1 MGDDAP
7 LRYTRAV
14 MTTPRT
20 SFAARATPWA
30 LALLLGALASLLA
43 SLACTPS
50 LDLTGDLG
58 RAYAELARDPLATD
72 PHPVPGRIFTATVSW
87 LVGLRGADVV
97 WTMLAA
103 CLLLPVLVARWA
115 LRRGHCPGE
124 ALLVATAVSA
134 TLVVRTTL
142 HYGGYPDAVTYL
154 GLLAVWLLRRR
165 PAAVTIVWLLTL
177 LDHER
182 ALLMLPWALV
192 MVSGW
197 GEDPA
202 PEARGQR
209 RRAWS
214 GLLLATVAAT
224 ALHLGLEARRVA
236 EHDAESYLAP
246 LMARPLRNLEE
257 YGVARPVV
265 GLASAFQW
273 VWLVP
278 AAWAVARL
286 RAGRWRPVAA
296 QLGLPLLAV
305 GASMLLA
312 YDWSRLAA
320 LAFPCLLPALAA
332 ALAPGQPRARWLL
345 VAVVVLQVLTPQWF
359 TAAHV
364 VERMAGWALPW

>member
-1 MGDDAP
+1 MMPPAHAGLRGRAAP
-7 LRYTRAV
+7 W
-14 MTTPRT
+14 P
-20 SFAARATPWA
+20 
-30 LALLLGALASLLA
+30 LALLLGGLALLLA

-58 RAYAELARDPLATD
+58 RAYADLAADPLATH
-72 PHPVPGRIFTATVSW
+72 PHPVPGRIFTAAVSW

-103 CLLLPVLVARWA
+103 CLLLPVVVARWA
-115 LRRGHCPGE
+115 LGRGRCPGE
-124 ALLVATAVSA
+124 ALLAATAVSA

-165 PAAVTIVWLLTL
+165 PIAVTIAWLLTV

-202 PEARGQR
+202 PEARAQR
-209 RRAWS
+209 RRAWF

-246 LMARPLRNLEE
+246 LLARPLRNLET

-278 AAWAVARL
+278 AVWAVARL
-286 RAGRWRPVAA
+286 RSGRWRPVVA

-305 GASMLLA
+305 AASMLLA
-312 YDWSRLAA
+312 YDWSRLAT

-332 ALAPGQPRARWLL
+332 GLASDQPRTRWLL
-345 VAVVVLQVLTPQWF
+345 VAVVALQVMTPQWF

-364 VERMAGWALPW
+364 VERMGGWALPW

>member
-1 MGDDAP
+1 MDTWPLAEQCDRGAPAALPREKHRGRRRPVALYSRCDDD
-7 LRYTRAV
+7 
-14 MTTPRT
+14 PRT
-20 SFAARATPWA
+20 RFAARATPWA

-43 SLACTPS
+43 SLTCTPG

-142 HYGGYPDAVTYL
+142 HYGGYPDAVTHL

-197 GEDPA
+197 GEDPGR
-202 PEARGQR
+202 P
-209 RRAWS
+209 
-214 GLLLATVAAT
+214 
-224 ALHLGLEARRVA
+224 RRV
-236 EHDAESYLAP
+236 
-246 LMARPLRNLEE
+246 R
-257 YGVARPVV
+257 
-265 GLASAFQW
+265 SAD
-273 VWLVP
+273 VP
-278 AAWAVARL
+278 GPACCSPP
-286 RAGRWRPVAA
+286 WRPRRCTWAWRPDA
-296 QLGLPLLAV
+296 WP
-305 GASMLLA
+305 STT
-312 YDWSRLAA
+312 
-320 LAFPCLLPALAA
+320 
-332 ALAPGQPRARWLL
+332 PRATSR
-345 VAVVVLQVLTPQWF
+345 
-359 TAAHV
+359 
-364 VERMAGWALPW
+364 RC